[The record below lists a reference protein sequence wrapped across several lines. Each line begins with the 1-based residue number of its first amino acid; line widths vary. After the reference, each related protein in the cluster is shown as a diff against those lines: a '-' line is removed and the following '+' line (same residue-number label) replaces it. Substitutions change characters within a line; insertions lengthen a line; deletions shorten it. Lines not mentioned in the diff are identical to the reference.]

1 MTFVNIACRR
11 LWLADLSRRSAATL
25 AELENTPNALA
36 ELTNILLL
44 ARCRNATDDTT
55 GNLASSPCLAGPAAH
70 LPLANAVDI
79 ASRINGHQQLS
90 RLEREL
96 RQGLDA

>member
-36 ELTNILLL
+36 ELANIRLLTVAETQRMTEL
-44 ARCRNATDDTT
+44 AI
-55 GNLASSPCLAGPAAH
+55 
-70 LPLANAVDI
+70 LPRRHTWRAL
-79 ASRINGHQQLS
+79 
-90 RLEREL
+90 RLISH
-96 RQGLDA
+96 